1 MHALLEIGRAFSR
14 YDSTRGFEVVE
25 PLIDQFNQ
33 MSGAAVILNG
43 FGQQYYQAG
52 ELIMQNGNSVA
63 NSANQLILTLG
74 TLALANF
81 DRARA
86 GADRIQRQEVRLGV
100 YLAIAQRA
108 ISQEGAK

>member
-1 MHALLEIGRAFSR
+1 
-14 YDSTRGFEVVE
+14 
-25 PLIDQFNQ
+25 
-33 MSGAAVILNG
+33 
-43 FGQQYYQAG
+43 
-52 ELIMQNGNSVA
+52 MQNGNSVA

-81 DRARA
+81 DRARS
-86 GADRIQRQEVRLGV
+86 GADRIQRQEVRLGA